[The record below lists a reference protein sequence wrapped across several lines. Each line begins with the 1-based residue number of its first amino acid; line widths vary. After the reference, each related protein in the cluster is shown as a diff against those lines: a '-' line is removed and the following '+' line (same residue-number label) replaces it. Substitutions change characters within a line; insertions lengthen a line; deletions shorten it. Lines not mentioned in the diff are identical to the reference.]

1 MIIGHEITH
10 GFDDQGRH
18 MGADGNMNNWWGNET
33 TSKFGV
39 KTKCMIEQYGNLTF
53 AGEKLNGQLTLGEN
67 IADNGG
73 IKIAYNA
80 WVCSAKPFKI
90 IESIDNVRDKF
101 K

>member
-18 MGADGNMNNWWGNET
+18 MGANGNMENWWGAET
-33 TSKFGV
+33 ERNFATRSQ
-39 KTKCMIEQYGNLTF
+39 CMEEQYGSLEF
-53 AGEKLNGQLTLGEN
+53 AGMKLNGKLTLGEN

-80 WVCSAKPFKI
+80 WVSWKWKSSNETLI
-90 IESIDNVRDKF
+90 
-101 K
+101 